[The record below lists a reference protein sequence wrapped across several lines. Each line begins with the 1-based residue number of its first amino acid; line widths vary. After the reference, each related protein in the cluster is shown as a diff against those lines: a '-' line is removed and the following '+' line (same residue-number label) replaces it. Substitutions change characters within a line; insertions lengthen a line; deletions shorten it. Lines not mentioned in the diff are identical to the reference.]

1 MATGRRVRW
10 MAVAWLAVATP
21 ALAQLALPSAGGLV
35 QDVTQSMQ
43 GGMNRLGDSL
53 QDARGDLERLR
64 LKRLQALLRSDPRGL
79 ERDEGGA
86 VVMRGQVVALEP
98 EAAALQAAQAAGFT
112 VLEQRSFG
120 EFGLRL
126 VVLQVPSGLSTRRAL
141 QQLRERDPQGEYDY
155 NHVYSGSAAAPPAPA
170 SASAAP
176 AAAPAAAGAATGS
189 FVVGLIDSGVDA
201 AHPALAGV
209 QVQTWGC
216 DGRVRA
222 QPHGTAVASLLAGR
236 AVAHGPFAR
245 TLYAADIY
253 CGQAD
258 GGTVVELVG
267 ALAWMAQRQV
277 PVINISLIG
286 GPNRALQLA
295 VQRMLARGH
304 VLVAAV
310 GNDGPAAPPLYPAAY
325 PGVIGVT
332 AVDARGRVL
341 PEAGRGPQVAFAAV
355 GELIAAAPQ
364 GRWQTQRGTSFAAPL
379 VARLAAQALSQP
391 NPQAAA
397 QVRTQLQAQARD
409 LGAPGADPVYGAGLL
424 GADLALQRAPGG

>member
-1 MATGRRVRW
+1 MATGRRMRW
-10 MAVAWLAVATP
+10 MAAALLAVATP

-35 QDVTQSMQ
+35 QDVTQGVHS
-43 GGMNRLGDSL
+43 GMDRLGQSM

-98 EAAALQAAQAAGFT
+98 DPAALQAAQAAGFA

-141 QQLRERDPQGEYDY
+141 QQLRERDPQGQYDY
-155 NHVYSGSAAAPPAPA
+155 NHVYSGSAATPPAPAPA
-170 SASAAP
+170 SAPAAP
-176 AAAPAAAGAATGS
+176 AAASAAAGG

-201 AHPALAGV
+201 SHPALAGV

-216 DGRVRA
+216 GGQVRA

-267 ALAWMAQRQV
+267 ALAWMAQQQV

-332 AVDARGRVL
+332 AVDARARVL

-379 VARLAAQALSQP
+379 VARLAAQALPQP
-391 NPQAAA
+391 DPQAAA

-424 GADLALQRAPGG
+424 GADLPLQRAPGG

>member
-1 MATGRRVRW
+1 

-35 QDVTQSMQ
+35 QDVTQGMQ
-43 GGMNRLGDSL
+43 GGMNRLGESL

-98 EAAALQAAQAAGFT
+98 EPAALQAAQTAGFV

-216 DGRVRA
+216 DGQVRA

-267 ALAWMAQRQV
+267 ALAWMAQQQV

-391 NPQAAA
+391 HPQAAA
-397 QVRTQLQAQARD
+397 KLRTQLQAQARD

>member
-1 MATGRRVRW
+1 

-21 ALAQLALPSAGGLV
+21 AWAQLALPSAGGLV
-35 QDVTQSMQ
+35 QDVTQGVQ
-43 GGMNRLGDSL
+43 GGMNRVGESL
-53 QDARGDLERLR
+53 QDARGEVERLR

-98 EAAALQAAQAAGFT
+98 DPAALQAAQAAGFA

-141 QQLRERDPQGEYDY
+141 QQLRERDPQGDYDY
-155 NHVYSGSAAAPPAPA
+155 NHVYSGSAAMPAPA

-176 AAAPAAAGAATGS
+176 AAAGAAAGG

-209 QVQTWGC
+209 QVRSWGC
-216 DGRVRA
+216 DGQVRA

-332 AVDARGRVL
+332 AVDARARVL

-379 VARLAAQALSQP
+379 VARLAAQALPQP
-391 NPQAAA
+391 DPQAAA
-397 QVRTQLQAQARD
+397 QVRAQLQAQARD
-409 LGAPGADPVYGAGLL
+409 LGAPGTDPVYGAGLL
-424 GADLALQRAPGG
+424 GADLPLQRAPGG

>member
-1 MATGRRVRW
+1 MATGRRMRW
-10 MAVAWLAVATP
+10 CAMAMLAVAGP
-21 ALAQLALPSAGGLV
+21 APAQLLPPSAGGLV
-35 QDVTQSMQ
+35 QDVAQGMQRGADRLGQSMQ
-43 GGMNRLGDSL
+43 ET
-53 QDARGDLERLR
+53 RGDLERLR

-86 VVMRGQVVALEP
+86 VVMRGQVVAVEP
-98 EAAALQAAQAAGFT
+98 EAEALQAAQAAGFV

-126 VVLQVPSGLSTRRAL
+126 VVLQVPPGLSTRRAL
-141 QQLRERDPQGEYDY
+141 QQLRQRDPQGEYDY
-155 NHVYSGSAAAPPAPA
+155 NHVYSGSAAPPPAAA
-170 SASAAP
+170 SASV
-176 AAAPAAAGAATGS
+176 AAAAADDATGG

-209 QVQTWGC
+209 QVHAWGC
-216 DGRVRA
+216 DGQVRA

-258 GGTVVELVG
+258 GGTVVALVG

-304 VLVAAV
+304 LLVAAV

-332 AVDARGRVL
+332 AVDARARVL

-364 GRWQTQRGTSFAAPL
+364 GHWRTQRGTSFAAPL
-379 VARLAAQALSQP
+379 VARLAAQALPQP
-391 NPQAAA
+391 DPQAAA
-397 QVRTQLQAQARD
+397 QVRARLQAQARD
-409 LGAPGADPVYGAGLL
+409 LGAPGTDPVYGAGLL

>member
-1 MATGRRVRW
+1 MATGRRMRW

-21 ALAQLALPSAGGLV
+21 ALAQLALPSAGGLM
-35 QDVTQSMQ
+35 QDVTQGMQ
-43 GGMNRLGDSL
+43 GGMNRVGESL

-98 EAAALQAAQAAGFT
+98 DPAALQAAQAAGFA

-141 QQLRERDPQGEYDY
+141 QQLRERDPQGDYDY

-170 SASAAP
+170 SASAAS
-176 AAAPAAAGAATGS
+176 AAAGAATGG

-201 AHPALAGV
+201 THPALAGV
-209 QVQTWGC
+209 QVQSWGC
-216 DGRVRA
+216 DGQVRA

-267 ALAWMAQRQV
+267 ALAWMAQQQV

-295 VQRMLARGH
+295 VQRMLARGY

-332 AVDARGRVL
+332 AVDARARVL

-409 LGAPGADPVYGAGLL
+409 LGAPGTDPVYGAGLL
-424 GADLALQRAPGG
+424 GADLPLQRAPGG

>member
-1 MATGRRVRW
+1 

-35 QDVTQSMQ
+35 QDVTQGMQ
-43 GGMNRLGDSL
+43 GGMNRLGESL

-98 EAAALQAAQAAGFT
+98 EPAALQAAQAAGFT

-155 NHVYSGSAAAPPAPA
+155 NHVYSGSAAAAPA
-170 SASAAP
+170 GAS
-176 AAAPAAAGAATGS
+176 AAPAAAGAATGG

-201 AHPALAGV
+201 THPALAGV

-216 DGRVRA
+216 DGQVRA

-267 ALAWMAQRQV
+267 ALAWMAQQQV

-397 QVRTQLQAQARD
+397 QLRMQLQAQARD

>member
-1 MATGRRVRW
+1 

-35 QDVTQSMQ
+35 RDVTQGMQ
-43 GGMNRLGDSL
+43 GGMNRLGESL

-98 EAAALQAAQAAGFT
+98 DPAALQAAQTAGFV

-120 EFGLRL
+120 EVGLRL

-141 QQLRERDPQGEYDY
+141 QQLRERDPQGDYDY
-155 NHVYSGSAAAPPAPA
+155 NHVYSGSAATSPAPAAA
-170 SASAAP
+170 SASAVPTATG
-176 AAAPAAAGAATGS
+176 AAPGG

-209 QVQTWGC
+209 QVHAWGC
-216 DGRVRA
+216 DGQVRA

-267 ALAWMAQRQV
+267 ALAWMAQHQV

-286 GPNRALQLA
+286 GANRALQLA

-332 AVDARGRVL
+332 AVDARARVL

-364 GRWQTQRGTSFAAPL
+364 GRWQKQRGTSFAAPL
-379 VARLAAQALSQP
+379 VARLAAQALTQP

-397 QVRTQLQAQARD
+397 QVRAQLLAQARD
-409 LGAPGADPVYGAGLL
+409 LGAPGTDPVYGAGLL